1 MVIMEDL
8 GQTGPKETIEA
19 GMKPLR
25 LNEALEAKG
34 DHGGQDETVEAKRG
48 RHKAKRGIGDLNEAI
63 EVGMRPLRP
72 NRGLGGQ
79 TWPCRLG

>member
-1 MVIMEDL
+1 
-8 GQTGPKETIEA
+8 
-19 GMKPLR
+19 MKPLR

-34 DHGGQDETVEAKRG
+34 DHGGQDETLETKWG
-48 RHKAKRGIGDLNEAI
+48 WHKAKRGLGDLNEAI
-63 EVGMRPLRP
+63 EVEMRPLRP